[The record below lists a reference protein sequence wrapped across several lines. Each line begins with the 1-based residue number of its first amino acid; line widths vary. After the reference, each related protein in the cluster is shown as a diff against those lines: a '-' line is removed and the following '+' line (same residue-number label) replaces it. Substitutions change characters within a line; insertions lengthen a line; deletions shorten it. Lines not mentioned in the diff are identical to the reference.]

1 MILSFKQIIT
11 ILYICETY
19 AVNATRTKSTVPYT
33 AFLQDT
39 LGSSSSGCAQ
49 HALQPILQQQ
59 KQQPT
64 IGKMT
69 MKSRPTTTDTENP
82 RKFSRTYKRGVD
94 MFTGRATQ
102 GSRHVLVTGRAT
114 KRVVDMFNWKDNRK
128 GCRHV
133 LLEGQQ
139 KGCTFRHFLR
149 EGQQK
154 GCRNAL

>member
-1 MILSFKQIIT
+1 M
-11 ILYICETY
+11 
-19 AVNATRTKSTVPYT
+19 NATRTKSTVPYT

-94 MFTGRATQ
+94 MFTERATQ
-102 GSRHVLVTGRAT
+102 GVSTCITGRAT
-114 KRVVDMFNWKDNRK
+114 KRVVNMFNWKDNTRGVDMFYWK
-128 GCRHV
+128 GNRRGVDKFYWKGNIRVSTCFTRRTTEGCRHV
-133 LLEGQQ
+133 LLEG
-139 KGCTFRHFLR
+139 
-149 EGQQK
+149 
-154 GCRNAL
+154 